1 MVEIDDRVGRCHEWH
16 GIGGARL
23 ECESVM
29 RTVGNGP
36 TTRIGVAMSET
47 AANGAVVI
55 TGGASGIG
63 LASAQAVA
71 ATGRAV
77 AVWDL
82 DGAKAHEQA
91 AAIASEFGVATV
103 GIGIDVTIGPAIDA
117 ALAETK
123 RGLGTI
129 GGLVH
134 AAGVVS
140 ADGIGSLTNDRWD
153 FVLDV
158 NLRALAMLSQ
168 ALAPDLAASPG
179 SAVVGIASIEGL
191 VGHPAIP
198 AYCASKAGMIGL
210 VRSLA
215 ASMAPVRV
223 NAVFRAVMGS
233 DHMAQFR
240 DEYRDDHM
248 LGRFGRP
255 EEIGRAVR
263 FLLSD
268 DASFITGT
276 HLVVD
281 GGTTAV
287 RS

>member
-1 MVEIDDRVGRCHEWH
+1 
-16 GIGGARL
+16 L

-29 RTVGNGP
+29 RTVRNGP

-140 ADGIGSLTNDRWD
+140 ADGIGSLTDDRWD

-223 NAVFRAVMGS
+223 NAVCPGYVLTPMLAPSLAYEPLRHSMES
-233 DHMAQFR
+233 TSL
-240 DEYRDDHM
+240 
-248 LGRFGRP
+248 LGRLGRP

>member
-1 MVEIDDRVGRCHEWH
+1 MTG
-16 GIGGARL
+16 
-23 ECESVM
+23 
-29 RTVGNGP
+29 
-36 TTRIGVAMSET
+36 TRAT
-47 AANGAVVI
+47 GAVVV

-63 LASAQAVA
+63 LASAHAVA
-71 ATGRAV
+71 ATGRGV
-77 AVWDL
+77 ALWDL
-82 DGAKAHEQA
+82 DGTKAVDQA
-91 AAIASEFGVATV
+91 TAIAAEFGVPAV
-103 GIGIDVTIGPAIDA
+103 GIGINVTDGVAIESALIQSRAAIGQ
-117 ALAETK
+117 
-123 RGLGTI
+123 I

-140 ADGIGSLTNDRWD
+140 VESVGALTDERWD

-158 NLRALAMLSQ
+158 NLRALAI
-168 ALAPDLAASPG
+168 LAQSMAKDLAASPG
-179 SAVVGIASIEGL
+179 AAIVGISSIEGL
-191 VGHPAIP
+191 IGHPAIP

-223 NAVFRAVMGS
+223 NAVCPGYVFTPMLEPSLAYEPLKQ
-233 DHMAQFR
+233 HM
-240 DEYRDDHM
+240 ESTCL
-248 LGRFGRP
+248 LGRLGRP
-255 EEIGRAVR
+255 EEIGGAVG

-268 DASFITGT
+268 TASFITGT